1 VRHSK
6 EAVWITPERPVDNCR
21 IIVEAC
27 VETVNNCR
35 ETVYRLWIT
44 LIFIDFY
51 SEYFNYACL
60 PLTVKK
66 FFYCIAAAD
75 LPENGA

>member
-1 VRHSK
+1 VRHSE

-35 ETVYRLWIT
+35 ETVYN
-44 LIFIDFY
+44 F
-51 SEYFNYACL
+51 ENY
-60 PLTVKK
+60 
-66 FFYCIAAAD
+66 
-75 LPENGA
+75 